1 MNPRLWELLVWLKV
15 PIAKRMF
22 SPQSSK
28 SALFWQVNWEKRH
41 PWHQGSCISSPHSHL
56 NVPNTFGDWEVDQ
69 ASPVLQWAVP
79 DQGSQAAA
87 LLLFLPFICGS
98 ISATCH
104 SYGGRKNLTVHTQTS
119 CSHKVQTRGN
129 TGTNNS
135 LKREVRHCS
144 LTASSVLKAKPGKS
158 SRIRH
163 RCKQQ
168 SLPRTQPCRREGQAL
183 SSENATVQITLL
195 PPTGQRG

>member
-1 MNPRLWELLVWLKV
+1 M
-15 PIAKRMF
+15 
-22 SPQSSK
+22 
-28 SALFWQVNWEKRH
+28 
-41 PWHQGSCISSPHSHL
+41 
-56 NVPNTFGDWEVDQ
+56 DQ
-69 ASPVLQWAVP
+69 ASPVLQRAVP

-119 CSHKVQTRGN
+119 CSHKVQT
-129 TGTNNS
+129 TGSIRTNS

-144 LTASSVLKAKPGKS
+144 LSASSVLKAKPGKS
-158 SRIRH
+158 SYIRH

-168 SLPRTQPCRREGQAL
+168 SLPRTQPCRREGQGL